1 MHPKHLAFFYVTVP
15 VLCLALY
22 LHGYFPLKA
31 TLPGHAELK
40 NFSFNGKTVVQPSPM
55 FDKLVIILIDAL
67 RSDFVL
73 KGNSMAHL
81 GEIMLNNGG
90 VSFEVRA
97 HPPTV
102 TLPRIKV
109 SITIW
114 HVSILTKLKSFL
126 NKRLI
131 QDYFKN
137 YPRQDLSDL
146 KCCDNYHHKAL
157 NKLSIC

>member
-1 MHPKHLAFFYVTVP
+1 MHPKHLAFFYAIVP

-22 LHGYFPLKA
+22 LHGFFPLKA

-40 NFSFNGKTVVQPSPM
+40 NFSFYGKTVVQPSPM

-73 KGNSMAHL
+73 KGNSMTHL
-81 GEIMLNNGG
+81 GETMLNNGG
-90 VSFEVRA
+90 VNFEVRA

-109 SITIW
+109 SITKGTWI
-114 HVSILTKLKSFL
+114 VFFVDCPCVLGY
-126 NKRLI
+126 
-131 QDYFKN
+131 QVDPY
-137 YPRQDLSDL
+137 
-146 KCCDNYHHKAL
+146 
-157 NKLSIC
+157 